1 MRLFVSTAILALALP
16 LAAQAQDER
25 PFPKIVVSGKGE
37 AAVAPDMAIVNLAV
51 LREAE
56 TARAALDEN
65 NDAMADVIAAMK
77 EAGIA
82 DRDLQTAG
90 LSINPRYVYPQN
102 NDGTEQP
109 RIVAYQVTNNL
120 TIRIRDI
127 EKVGEILDQSVTLGV
142 NQGGSIS
149 FVNDDPS
156 AATAEARRK
165 AVEDAMGRARTL
177 AEAAGVT
184 LGDVIEMSERTAPPP
199 MPMQERAMMRM
210 SAADAG
216 GSVPVETG
224 ENNYVVHVDVT
235 FAIGGGET
243 PE

>member
-1 MRLFVSTAILALALP
+1 MRSLLVTTTILALALP
-16 LAAQAQDER
+16 FAAHAQEDR
-25 PFPKIVVSGKGE
+25 PFPKIVVTGMGE
-37 AAVAPDMAIVNLAV
+37 AFVAPDMAIVNLAV

-56 TARAALDEN
+56 TARAALDQN
-65 NDAMADVIAAMK
+65 NEAMSDVIAAMK
-77 EAGIA
+77 AAGIA

-90 LSINPRYVYPQN
+90 LSINPRYVYPEN

-127 EKVGEILDQSVTLGV
+127 AKVGEILDQSVTLGV

-165 AVEDAMGRARTL
+165 AVEDARGRAETL

-184 LGDVIEMSERTAPPP
+184 LGEVIEISERSAPPP
-199 MPMQERAMMRM
+199 MPFQERAMLRM
-210 SAADAG
+210 APASDAAA
-216 GSVPVETG
+216 SVPVEAG
-224 ENNYVVHVDVT
+224 ENSYVVHVDLT
-235 FAIGGGET
+235 FAIGDET
-243 PE
+243 P